1 MDGIRNLS
9 GTLMRRNDC
18 LVRFTVQDYLVT
30 SCEIL
35 TDVKKCPVEFL
46 WARTKEDALKLYLKD
61 RLPPETRI
69 GLSMT
74 LQAAGIPYYDPEKI
88 IKYSHGYNVSDKEW
102 IQIDGENYTFEEIE
116 ERAARE
122 SKVLYDRMAEM
133 VQVPASGKK

>member
-1 MDGIRNLS
+1 
-9 GTLMRRNDC
+9 MRENDC
-18 LVRFTVQDYLVT
+18 LVRFTVKDYLVI
-30 SCEIL
+30 SCEVL
-35 TDVKKCPVEFL
+35 TDVKNCPVEFL
-46 WARTKEDALKLYLKD
+46 WAKTKEDALILYLKD

-74 LQAAGIPYYDPEKI
+74 LQAAGIPYYDQEKI

-102 IQIDGENYTFEEIE
+102 IKLDGENYTFEEIE

-133 VQVPASGKK
+133 VQVPASDK

>member
-9 GTLMRRNDC
+9 GMLMRENDC
-18 LVRFTVQDYLVT
+18 LVRFTVQDYLVI

-35 TDVKKCPVEFL
+35 TDVKNCPVEFL
-46 WARTKEDALKLYLKD
+46 WAKTKEDALMLYLKD

-102 IQIDGENYTFEEIE
+102 IQLDGENYTFEEIE

-133 VQVPASGKK
+133 VQVPASDK

>member
-18 LVRFTVQDYLVT
+18 LVRFTVQDYFVT